1 MLIFVRNAKTNEMK
15 NLNDMNTYYLEVL
28 WADGTKEE
36 IRIKAAS
43 YDVATNLHMW
53 RRGYVKGMDYEIL
66 EINEH

>member
-1 MLIFVRNAKTNEMK
+1 
-15 NLNDMNTYYLEVL
+15 MNTYIIEVL
-28 WADGTKEE
+28 WNNGTTEE
-36 IRIKAAS
+36 IRIKADS